1 MCASV
6 LNFTDALRFSLLQAF
21 RRWWEIWKRGEKR
34 GENGARAR
42 VSSPFNPFPISV
54 PSMFFSLIFLP
65 RSTWRLTACSFLQWH
80 LKLKARLIGELRVG
94 NLQIYL
100 PNISTR
106 QNCSSWANKFV
117 KHQPIAVRSAL
128 PSISSVILYCWSSS
142 TTRPGFLSLLF
153 VQVVLA
159 RIVHYL
165 GSLQIQ
171 PNSYRFPKV
180 RPVPPRRVIDV

>member
-1 MCASV
+1 MHCVLACSRRSDGGDRFKNGGKNEGRMGRERGFPPLFLSV
-6 LNFTDALRFSLLQAF
+6 
-21 RRWWEIWKRGEKR
+21 
-34 GENGARAR
+34 
-42 VSSPFNPFPISV
+42 SPQ
-54 PSMFFSLIFLP
+54 FFYSLIFLP
-65 RSTWRLTACSFLQWH
+65 RSIWRLTACSFLQWH